1 MENPPF
7 GRSILLTSAYR
18 VPHNLPTN
26 NLGNEPSKS
35 PRESFSSSFVQ
46 STIVCIVQLG
56 TISESRDLGKMP
68 YSYYALVIKSENH
81 QTVWVVNK
89 MRISYCSRYDLES
102 NSTKKKRKSV
112 FNNITW
118 LILFKWDSFF
128 LFEHIDMKA
137 TKKANGMRFFLR
149 KLIVSEI
156 GLKNL
161 DVKSKSC
168 SLLQIS
174 SCIYSRPHFN
184 FFFPPMIF

>member
-81 QTVWVVNK
+81 QTVWVVNG

-128 LFEHIDMKA
+128 FIWTHRHESNEESKRNEIFFAKINCLGNRIKKSWREIKILFLNVLI
-137 TKKANGMRFFLR
+137 ANIQLY
-149 KLIVSEI
+149 
-156 GLKNL
+156 
-161 DVKSKSC
+161 
-168 SLLQIS
+168 LLAS
-174 SCIYSRPHFN
+174 SF
-184 FFFPPMIF
+184 